1 MLQVSNLG
9 ICYTDWVLRNL
20 SFTLPKGQMLA
31 ILGPNGRGKSS
42 LLRAMAGLQTPDA
55 GQVLAEAQVAYV
67 PQSLQPGFDMSA
79 LDLVLTGRARHVGWM
94 GNPSHQDRQVALA
107 CLQRLDVE
115 HLAQRG
121 VLHLS
126 GGELQLVLMARA
138 LASECKLMLLDEPTS
153 ALDFHNQAVVLRVIR
168 ELVQRDGLTVVF
180 TTHMPQHALDAADQ
194 TLMLFD
200 ALRHAIGPTLS
211 TLTSEA
217 LSELYRLPVVR
228 TQVQGLSG
236 LHHTAVPL
244 YRELAYADLSN
255 PGQPAAAVVFNR

>member
-1 MLQVSNLG
+1 MLHVSKLG
-9 ICYTDWVLRNL
+9 IRYTDWVLRDL
-20 SFTLPKGQMLA
+20 SFFLPEGQVLA

-42 LLRAMAGLQTPDA
+42 LLRAIAGLQTPDA
-55 GQVLAEAQVAYV
+55 GRVQAASHVAYV

-79 LDLVLTGRARHVGWM
+79 LDMVLTGRARHVGWM
-94 GNPSHQDRQVALA
+94 GNPSRQDRQIALA

-138 LASECKLMLLDEPTS
+138 LASECRLMLLDEPTS

-168 ELVQRDGLTVVF
+168 ELVLRDGMTVVF

-200 ALRHAIGPTLS
+200 AIRHTIGPTLT

-217 LSELYRLPVVR
+217 LSDLYRLPIVR
-228 TQVQGLSG
+228 AQVHGKAG
-236 LHHTAVPL
+236 IHHTAVPL
-244 YRELAYADLSN
+244 FRELEASHFPIPSSAD
-255 PGQPAAAVVFNR
+255 AAITR

>member
-1 MLQVSNLG
+1 MLNVSKLG
-9 ICYTDWVLRNL
+9 IRYVDWVLRDL
-20 SFTLPKGQMLA
+20 SFSLPEGQVLA

-42 LLRAMAGLQTPDA
+42 LLRAIAGLQTPDA
-55 GQVLAEAQVAYV
+55 GQVQAASHVAYV

-94 GNPSHQDRQVALA
+94 GNPSRQDRQMALA

-138 LASECKLMLLDEPTS
+138 LASECRLMLLDEPTS
-153 ALDFHNQAVVLRVIR
+153 ALDFHNQAVVLHVIR
-168 ELVQRDGLTVVF
+168 ELVLRDGMTVVF

-200 ALRHAIGPTLS
+200 AIRHTLGPTLQ

-217 LSELYRLPVVR
+217 LSDLYRLPIVR
-228 TQVQGLSG
+228 TQVQGKTG
-236 LHHTAVPL
+236 LHHTAVPMF
-244 YRELAYADLSN
+244 RELETCHFSIH
-255 PGQPAAAVVFNR
+255 GSTAAATTP

>member
-1 MLQVSNLG
+1 MLQVDNLG
-9 ICYTDWVLRNL
+9 IRYTDWVLRNL
-20 SFTLPKGQMLA
+20 SFTLPEGKVLA

-55 GQVLAEAQVAYV
+55 GRVQAESQVAYV

-94 GNPSHQDRQVALA
+94 GNPNRHDRQVALA
-107 CLQRLDVE
+107 CLQRLDVA

-168 ELVQRDGLTVVF
+168 DLVQRDGLTVVF

-200 ALRHAIGPTLS
+200 ALRHAMGPTLP
-211 TLTSEA
+211 TLTAEA
-217 LSELYRLPVVR
+217 LSDLYRLPIVR
-228 TQVQGLSG
+228 TQVQGKTG
-236 LHHTAVPL
+236 THHTAVPL
-244 YRELAYADLSN
+244 FRELAGADFSN
-255 PGQPAAAVVFNR
+255 HGRPAAAVSTP